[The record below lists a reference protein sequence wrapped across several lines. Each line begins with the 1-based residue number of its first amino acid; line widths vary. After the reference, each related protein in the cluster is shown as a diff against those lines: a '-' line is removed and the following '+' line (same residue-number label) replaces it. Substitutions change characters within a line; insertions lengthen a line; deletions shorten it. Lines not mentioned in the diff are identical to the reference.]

1 MSILFFFFI
10 LLLHQL
16 LVVIYNI
23 HQKYGSIWQTT
34 TRFLPVKNILSDFQR
49 RFEVRFLGTDMLK
62 LWYFEWFQWRFEVR
76 FLGTDMQKLWYF
88 ELFSVTIWGAFFQ
101 DSWKKTHVISPIK
114 IQKSAFFSWF
124 WNKSFSKIKV
134 VWYFEWF

>member
-10 LLLHQL
+10 LLSHQL

-23 HQKYGSIWQTT
+23 HQKYESIWQTT

-101 DSWKKTHVISPIK
+101 DSWKKRTSFRRS
-114 IQKSAFFSWF
+114 KSKKVRFFLGF
-124 WNKSFSKIKV
+124 EIKV
-134 VWYFEWF
+134 FLK